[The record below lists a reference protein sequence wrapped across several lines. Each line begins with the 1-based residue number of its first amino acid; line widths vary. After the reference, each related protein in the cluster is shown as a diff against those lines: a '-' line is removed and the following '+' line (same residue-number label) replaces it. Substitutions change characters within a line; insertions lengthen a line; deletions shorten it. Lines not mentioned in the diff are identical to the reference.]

1 MTGLYAVLGLVAFI
15 MIDTSS
21 AGSKYRIV
29 QHNLWVTSWKRA
41 RDACR
46 RSRGW
51 DLAKIENRQ
60 ENEALKYLLTTE
72 CNNGGDGWFIGGKSE
87 NGVWKWAD
95 NSDMLFNNFPP
106 VRSSIPSLRRTIV
119 INYAVIFKEDYQWG
133 YVAPRPIPRMGY
145 VCENMTC

>member
-1 MTGLYAVLGLVAFI
+1 MEVMVGSLGKNPKMA
-15 MIDTSS
+15 S
-21 AGSKYRIV
+21 G
-29 QHNLWVTSWKRA
+29 
-41 RDACR
+41 
-46 RSRGW
+46 
-51 DLAKIENRQ
+51 
-60 ENEALKYLLTTE
+60 
-72 CNNGGDGWFIGGKSE
+72 
-87 NGVWKWAD
+87 KWAD